1 MKILHTSSMNYQRLT
16 VSLPHNVYEE
26 LVSVVGRGKVSPFVA
41 EATESKLL
49 EEKLRKKDPISEFF
63 SHKKGLLK
71 LTHKEILSAIKKG
84 RT

>member
-1 MKILHTSSMNYQRLT
+1 MKVFHTISMNYQRLT
-16 VSLPHNVYEE
+16 VSLPYNVYEE

-49 EEKLRKKDPISEFF
+49 EEKLRKKDPVAAFF
-63 SHKKGLLK
+63 SHKKGLPK
-71 LTHKEILSAIKKG
+71 RTHNEILAAVKKG